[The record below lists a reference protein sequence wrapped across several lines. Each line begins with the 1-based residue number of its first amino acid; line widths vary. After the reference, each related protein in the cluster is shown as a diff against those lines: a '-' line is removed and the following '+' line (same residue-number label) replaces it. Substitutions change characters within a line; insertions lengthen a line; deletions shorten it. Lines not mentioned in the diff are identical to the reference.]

1 MGGGPDI
8 NYPAQPSYGEGM
20 ADALKAQVELL
31 TGTGDFAGTGSLES
45 LLPLEQSIREKTA
58 QADTDILR
66 QTLLGGSG
74 RETYAPDG
82 RIIEGYEDD
91 PSTSG
96 GYKIVDTSTGTRQR
110 PDGYSYDW
118 GIRVIDTKTG
128 NVVHEENGEFNQA
141 PAPYGSPIAVDLE
154 YQERIKKDVT
164 QKSLEKKDIFTPEQ
178 INTYFN
184 ADYPDSLI
192 LTPGGDVKESKP
204 IYKKNPDGTD
214 FVAEAGTFEPG
225 ATVRTGDGMLD
236 LLGDKRAIQ
245 EFETRTATQ
254 ADVDAGLASEVGE
267 QFVTQSDSTRQA
279 GFDEQGN
286 FLGLSAFGEDIQ
298 RANLSRQREAD
309 LQDVSRLSPLF
320 KDIMEDYKPGTQE
333 ALGDARTILAEQADA
348 LTGAGA
354 ITVPSGS
361 TYGGDL
367 GRQSLGAATSYDPS
381 ASVTGGTYTGELGAG
396 NDALRGALLADAKQ
410 ALGQGLTDREQRQI
424 AEAARARSTMM
435 GRTFDQSGAIAEAEA
450 RVAED
455 NQRRMQ
461 NREFTQKAL
470 GQEASLQE
478 ADLGRGMQAQ
488 LTNQQAT
495 NQALQAGM
503 AAGLGQE
510 QAQAQLA
517 QAANLAEQGQ
527 KQQASQFGVGATMD
541 AQRANEQ
548 LKQQGILGYIQ
559 AAGGLA
565 ALEDRTTLDPF
576 QAVLGRGG
584 GNALQQG
591 QSVFGQA
598 GYGLNSGPQYLNPE
612 AGLGFIQNQATNAAN
627 MYSAQVAADA
637 TKQAGL
643 MSGIGSLG
651 GGLLG
656 NTSLFG

>member
-1 MGGGPDI
+1 
-8 NYPAQPSYGEGM
+8 
-20 ADALKAQVELL
+20 
-31 TGTGDFAGTGSLES
+31 
-45 LLPLEQSIREKTA
+45 
-58 QADTDILR
+58 
-66 QTLLGGSG
+66 
-74 RETYAPDG
+74 
-82 RIIEGYEDD
+82 
-91 PSTSG
+91 
-96 GYKIVDTSTGTRQR
+96 
-110 PDGYSYDW
+110 
-118 GIRVIDTKTG
+118 
-128 NVVHEENGEFNQA
+128 
-141 PAPYGSPIAVDLE
+141 
-154 YQERIKKDVT
+154 
-164 QKSLEKKDIFTPEQ
+164 
-178 INTYFN
+178 
-184 ADYPDSLI
+184 LI
-192 LTPGGDVKESKP
+192 LTTGGGVEESKP
-204 IYKKNPDGTD
+204 IFKKNPDGTD
-214 FVAEAGTFEPG
+214 FVAEPGTFEPG
-225 ATVRTGDGMLD
+225 EVIRAGDGMLD
-236 LLGDKRAIQ
+236 ILGDKRAIQ
-245 EFETRTATQ
+245 EFETRTATE
-254 ADVDAGLASEVGE
+254 ADVAAGLADEVGE
-267 QFVTQSDSTRQA
+267 QFVAQKDSARQA
-279 GFDEQGN
+279 GFDESGN

-320 KDIMEDYKPGTQE
+320 TDIMEDYKPGTQE

-367 GRQSLGAATSYDPS
+367 GRQSLTSATSYDPS
-381 ASVTGGTYTGELGAG
+381 AGVTGGTYTGELGAG
-396 NDALRGALLADAKQ
+396 DDALRGALLADAKQ

-461 NREFTQKAL
+461 NRAFAQQAL
-470 GQEASLQE
+470 GQEAGLQE

-527 KQQASQFGVGATMD
+527 TQQAKQFGVGATMD

-565 ALEDRTTLDPF
+565 ALEDQTTLDPF

-598 GYGLNSGPQYLNPE
+598 GYGLQSAPQYLNPE
-612 AGLGFIQNQATNAAN
+612 SGLGFIQNQATNAAN

-637 TKQAGL
+637 TKQAGI
-643 MSGIGSLG
+643 MSGLGSLG

-656 NTSLFG
+656 NSGLFT

>member
-1 MGGGPDI
+1 MR
-8 NYPAQPSYGEGM
+8 E
-20 ADALKAQVELL
+20 ALEAQVALL
-31 TGTGDFAGTGSLES
+31 TGGKVGEADFRGVGSLED

-66 QTLLGGSG
+66 QTLLGGGSK
-74 RETYAPDG
+74 ETYAPDG
-82 RIIEGYEDD
+82 KVIVGYEDAPD
-91 PSTSG
+91 SSG
-96 GYKIVDTSTGTRQR
+96 GYKIVDTSTGTRYR
-110 PDGYSYDW
+110 EGGPMGRGYSYDW

-128 NVVHEENGEFNQA
+128 NVVHEENGEFNQS
-141 PAPYGSPIAVDLE
+141 PAPYGSATPVDLG
-154 YQERIKKDVT
+154 YQERIKKDFT
-164 QKSLEKKDIFTPEQ
+164 QKSLEKKDLFSPEQ
-178 INTYFN
+178 ISTYFN

-192 LTPGGDVKESKP
+192 LTTGGGVKESKP
-204 IYKKNPDGTD
+204 IFKKNPDGTD
-214 FVAEAGTFEPG
+214 FVAEPGTFEPG
-225 ATVRTGDGMLD
+225 EVIRAGDGMLD

-245 EFETRTATQ
+245 EFETRTATE
-254 ADVDAGLASEVGE
+254 ADVAAGLADEVGE
-267 QFVTQSDSTRQA
+267 QFVAQKDSARQA
-279 GFDEQGN
+279 GFDESGN

-320 KDIMEDYKPGTQE
+320 TDIMEDYKPGTQE

-354 ITVPSGS
+354 ITVPSDS

-367 GRQSLGAATSYDPS
+367 GRQSLTSATSYDPS
-381 ASVTGGTYTGELGAG
+381 ADVTGGTYTGELGAG
-396 NDALRGALLADAKQ
+396 DDALRGALLADAKQ

-455 NQRRMQ
+455 NQRKMQ
-461 NREFTQKAL
+461 NRAFAQQAL
-470 GQEASLQE
+470 GQEAGLQE

-527 KQQASQFGVGATMD
+527 AQQAAQFGVGATMD

-565 ALEDRTTLDPF
+565 ALEDQTTLDPF

-598 GYGLNSGPQYLNPE
+598 GYGLQSAPQYLNPE
-612 AGLGFIQNQATNAAN
+612 SGLGFIQNQATNAAN

-637 TKQAGL
+637 TKQAGI
-643 MSGIGSLG
+643 MSGLGSLG

-656 NTSLFG
+656 NSGLFT

>member
-20 ADALKAQVELL
+20 REALEAQVALL
-31 TGTGDFAGTGSLES
+31 TGGKVGEADFRGVGSLED

-74 RETYAPDG
+74 KETYAPDG

-96 GYKIVDTSTGTRQR
+96 GYKIVDTSTGTRRR
-110 PDGYSYDW
+110 PDGFSYDW

-141 PAPYGSPIAVDLE
+141 PAPYGSPFGVDLE

-178 INTYFN
+178 ISTYFN

-320 KDIMEDYKPGTQE
+320 ADIMED
-333 ALGDARTILAEQADA
+333 
-348 LTGAGA
+348 
-354 ITVPSGS
+354 
-361 TYGGDL
+361 
-367 GRQSLGAATSYDPS
+367 
-381 ASVTGGTYTGELGAG
+381 
-396 NDALRGALLADAKQ
+396 
-410 ALGQGLTDREQRQI
+410 
-424 AEAARARSTMM
+424 
-435 GRTFDQSGAIAEAEA
+435 
-450 RVAED
+450 
-455 NQRRMQ
+455 
-461 NREFTQKAL
+461 
-470 GQEASLQE
+470 
-478 ADLGRGMQAQ
+478 
-488 LTNQQAT
+488 
-495 NQALQAGM
+495 
-503 AAGLGQE
+503 
-510 QAQAQLA
+510 
-517 QAANLAEQGQ
+517 
-527 KQQASQFGVGATMD
+527 
-541 AQRANEQ
+541 
-548 LKQQGILGYIQ
+548 
-559 AAGGLA
+559 
-565 ALEDRTTLDPF
+565 
-576 QAVLGRGG
+576 
-584 GNALQQG
+584 
-591 QSVFGQA
+591 
-598 GYGLNSGPQYLNPE
+598 
-612 AGLGFIQNQATNAAN
+612 
-627 MYSAQVAADA
+627 
-637 TKQAGL
+637 
-643 MSGIGSLG
+643 
-651 GGLLG
+651 
-656 NTSLFG
+656 